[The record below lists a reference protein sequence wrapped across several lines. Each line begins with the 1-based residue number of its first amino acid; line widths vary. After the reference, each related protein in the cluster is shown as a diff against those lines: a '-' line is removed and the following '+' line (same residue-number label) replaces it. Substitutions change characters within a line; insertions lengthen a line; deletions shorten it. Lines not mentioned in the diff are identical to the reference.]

1 MIEKLRSHL
10 KSEKGFTLI
19 ELLVVI
25 AIIAILVV
33 IVVVAIN
40 PVERLNE
47 AADRRASSNVR
58 ASGTLLSACVTRQ
71 LAAGGTVDNCDTEG
85 EIEAAA
91 GGDGNIPDG
100 TPATTVVDGAAA
112 TEVCITETG
121 RTGRTWF
128 YRQTTGTTAFTDAAF
143 TC

>member
-10 KSEKGFTLI
+10 RSEKGFTLI

-33 IVVVAIN
+33 IVIVAIN

-47 AADRRASSNVR
+47 AADRRAAANVR
-58 ASGTLLSACVTRQ
+58 ASGTLLATCVTRQ
-71 LAAGGTVDNCDTEG
+71 LAAGGTVDDCDTEA

-100 TPATTVVDGAAA
+100 TPATTVVDPGAGN
-112 TEVCITETG
+112 EVCITETG
-121 RTGRTWF
+121 RTGTTWF
-128 YRQTTGTTAFTDAAF
+128 YRQTTGVVTSTAAAF